1 MRSPSH
7 PITIFYCVLTILL
20 VKRRRKE
27 LGLHG
32 SKTTMKTIDLSEAEQ
47 LDGHDKLYKIGF
59 PIWAIVD
66 DATSK
71 WLGAWVVPSNRMGN
85 VIAYLWLCAVQKY
98 GGKRIFVLLLVV
110 VFLSES

>member
-1 MRSPSH
+1 
-7 PITIFYCVLTILL
+7 
-20 VKRRRKE
+20 
-27 LGLHG
+27 
-32 SKTTMKTIDLSEAEQ
+32 MKTIDPSEAEQ

-98 GGKRIFVLLLVV
+98 GGKRIFVFFFFFFELGL
-110 VFLSES
+110 LSERAKPYVGLYICN